1 MAHHII
7 FNGGE
12 LSPHV
17 CTFIQSNIFALHL
30 EGSQSGVL
38 GKIVKT
44 IEVKGG
50 AALKQVTSFL
60 SQVSFDARSD
70 LSRDT
75 KAHFIISL
83 LSHSGPRGTYDEYVS
98 CTFHAP
104 RASDETPMTPIS
116 DLVAIPRENVRWLS
130 LHFYTINIVRSQH
143 EIRELKNA
151 GA

>member
-1 MAHHII
+1 MTHHII

-12 LSPHV
+12 LSPHF
-17 CTFIQSNIFALHL
+17 CTFIQSYIFALHL
-30 EGSQSGVL
+30 ERSQSGVL

-44 IEVKGG
+44 IELKGG

-83 LSHSGPRGTYDEYVS
+83 LSNSRRDPGELSTS
-98 CTFHAP
+98 TFRVLFMHHVH
-104 RASDETPMTPIS
+104 PMKP
-116 DLVAIPRENVRWLS
+116 P
-130 LHFYTINIVRSQH
+130 
-143 EIRELKNA
+143 
-151 GA
+151 